1 MRAFVTVNF
10 FLCIAFVLLWNS
22 GYIAAKYVLPMASPL
37 TLLAWRFWAL
47 ALILGVFL
55 VITGKFRWPGGK
67 RAGEAMVIGI
77 LAHGAWTAFVLYALK
92 EEVPSGIV
100 ALVVALQPLLTGILA
115 SQFMG
120 ERPSVLNWMGLVLGF
135 VGVGVAVGSRTTFG
149 GEGTLFGHL
158 LPFGSVLAITV
169 ASLLQRKES
178 VERGDQDISLDQ
190 DLFYQS
196 FGAAVVVTVPAIVI
210 EGLAT
215 EINAAFLGGMAW
227 LVLGVSFGAYALM
240 WLLVRRLDATRV
252 ASLFYLGPPV
262 TMLMAWVAFGDR
274 VILTDWL
281 GLIIVAVGIGLTQK
295 TKTG

>member
-227 LVLGVSFGAYALM
+227 LVLGVSFGAYALCGF
-240 WLLVRRLDATRV
+240 WC
-252 ASLFYLGPPV
+252 
-262 TMLMAWVAFGDR
+262 
-274 VILTDWL
+274 
-281 GLIIVAVGIGLTQK
+281 AVSTPRG
-295 TKTG
+295 